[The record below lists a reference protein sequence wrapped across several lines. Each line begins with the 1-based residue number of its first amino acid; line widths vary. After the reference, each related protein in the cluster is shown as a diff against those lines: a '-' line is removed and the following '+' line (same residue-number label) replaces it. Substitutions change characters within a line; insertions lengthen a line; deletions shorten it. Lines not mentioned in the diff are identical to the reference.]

1 MFYPKMK
8 ETMVFENST
17 SLSDLN
23 SFFNLASQF
32 KAKLNEA
39 KSFDEI
45 RRLWLETSI
54 PYELNGF
61 SPYSDAY
68 RDIQLAIYKKLAQD
82 TYSVNNELTSV
93 KLSSEQFDIGY
104 PWTSKNLGVIGSH
117 FGKIA
122 QALAAIGEVKPQK
135 EVLEVIEF
143 GAGWGEL
150 AIPLAKSGQNVTCV
164 DIDDGF
170 IQRIKRI
177 AAKEGCQL
185 STINGDFVEAAR
197 GISAKNFDCA
207 VFQSSFHHCLDF
219 NGLVA
224 AIKKNVLN
232 ENGVILFLAEP
243 IFKNYNFPWG
253 LRFDGESLWAIM
265 INSWLELGFDYDFFS
280 DLMLKNGFFLTT
292 IAAIGNLI
300 GDGYMAK
307 QSNGGIDLQDWAL
320 AATFRD
326 TWHIDS
332 AKGVASFSK
341 KQSVLP
347 GLKGTMLVNKRYRL
361 AVQNYSPADMS
372 IKIVVGDTVFQK
384 ELPSGAPQSI
394 EFVADCEIVLFEVST
409 FIPDESLHNGDTRE
423 LGFAITS
430 VIAN

>member
-1 MFYPKMK
+1 MK
-8 ETMVFENST
+8 ETMKVEKDR
-17 SLSDLN
+17 SLSELN

-32 KAKLNEA
+32 KAKLSEA

-54 PYELNGF
+54 PYELEGI

-68 RDIQLAIYKKLAQD
+68 KDIQLEIYKKLAQGS
-82 TYSVNNELTSV
+82 YSVNNELTSV
-93 KLSSEQFDIGY
+93 KLSSEQFDMGY
-104 PWTSKNLGVIGSH
+104 PWTSKNLSVIGSH

-122 QALAAIGEVKPQK
+122 QALAAIGEVKSEK

-177 AAKEGCQL
+177 AAREGCQL
-185 STINGDFVEAAR
+185 STINGDFVEAAK
-197 GISAKNFDCA
+197 GIRSKNFDCA

-219 NGLVA
+219 SGLVA

-253 LRFDGESLWAIM
+253 LRYDGESLWAIM
-265 INSWLELGFDYDFFS
+265 VNSWLELGFDYDFFS

-292 IAAIGNLI
+292 IAGIGNLI

-307 QSNGGIDLQDWAL
+307 QCMNGIDLQDWAL
-320 AATFRD
+320 AASYRD

-332 AKGVASFSK
+332 VNGVASFSK
-341 KQSVLP
+341 RQSMLP
-347 GLKGTMLVNKRYRL
+347 GLKGTTLVNKCYRL
-361 AVQNYSPADMS
+361 AVQNYGPVAMS
-372 IKIVVGDTVFQK
+372 IKIVAGNIHLQN
-384 ELPSGAPQSI
+384 ELPSGAFQSI

-409 FIPDESLHNGDTRE
+409 FIPDKSLNNGDTRE